1 MKNDHL
7 ILSRQFVFF
16 VSIKSTKKKI
26 AKTNI
31 FILFKR
37 DIFKKI
43 FSFVEF
49 HVLFTSSRHVLSE
62 DKFSYKFFPPIKL
75 DSNLLFW
82 CLISLIAKLVRK
94 INSWFH
100 ATIEIIK
107 EPKKNIKC
115 VTMVKHQFVFSRI
128 NNNLIVIVAG
138 GSNNNKQLPNN

>member
-1 MKNDHL
+1 MIIRFYLVNL
-7 ILSRQFVFF
+7 YF
-16 VSIKSTKKKI
+16 
-26 AKTNI
+26 
-31 FILFKR
+31 LFKSNQR
-37 DIFKKI
+37 KRKLQKPI
-43 FSFVEF
+43 FSFC
-49 HVLFTSSRHVLSE
+49 SRE
-62 DKFSYKFFPPIKL
+62 IFSKKYLVSLNFMFCSLPLVMFCQKTNFLINFFPPMKL

-82 CLISLIAKLVRK
+82 SLISLIAKLVRK